1 MTSNLINILLL
12 TLFWFCVLQVAVW
25 LTDVIGTRLH
35 SITFIKV
42 AHTVA
47 FFLMSG
53 VLLLMVY
60 EVIIDRITLLSWH
73 ATGLFLAEGSVLL
86 LNRGRCPLT
95 SMAERLGASSGQI
108 TDLFLPKW
116 FADRIFK
123 VYGVLFV
130 GSLVLLLIRL
140 LTTAQR

>member
-1 MTSNLINILLL
+1 MSTSSNLINIFLL
-12 TLFWFCVLQVAVW
+12 TLFWLCVIQAAVW
-25 LTDVIGTRLH
+25 MTDKVSTH
-35 SITFIKV
+35 YKSITLVKTV
-42 AHTVA
+42 HTVA
-47 FFLMSG
+47 FYLMSA
-53 VLLLMVY
+53 VLMLMVY
-60 EVIIDRITLLSWH
+60 EVIADRITLITWH
-73 ATGLFLAEGSVLL
+73 AAGLFLAEGIVLV

-130 GSLVLLLIRL
+130 ASLVLLIVRL
-140 LTTAQR
+140 LR

>member
-1 MTSNLINILLL
+1 ML
-12 TLFWFCVLQVAVW
+12 TLFWFCVLQVVIW

-47 FFLMSG
+47 FFLMSA

-60 EVIIDRITLLSWH
+60 EVVVGRITLISWH
-73 ATGLFLAEGSVLL
+73 AAGLFLAEGIVLL

-116 FADRIFK
+116 FADRVFK

-130 GSLVLLLIRL
+130 GSLVLLAVRL
-140 LTTAQR
+140 LTSAQR